1 MEGYIESKFLS
12 AVDNNL
18 KPKRYKSVNNIS
30 QNIANFFKKKIKLSS
45 AFDHKGSKQFLLS
58 KKEALQQIIIDDND
72 SSSNNDS
79 DTKSDS
85 NKQKKY
91 LKYRH
96 PKTFITNNA
105 NICAKGSNNLYK
117 YSKIDNLRKKLQ
129 KMSKN
134 KDNNIKTLIN
144 KELNMHKRSI
154 NKFFSSQELRMFKD
168 KEIKKIKPIKKI
180 NKDLENKKEI
190 KINKFPF
197 VESDNSIDSSLFNIV
212 SQMQ

>member
-105 NICAKGSNNLYK
+105 NICAKSSNNLYK

-212 SQMQ
+212 SQMK

>member
-12 AVDNNL
+12 EVDNNL
-18 KPKRYKSVNNIS
+18 KPIRFKSDNNIS
-30 QNIANFFKKKIKLSS
+30 KNIANFFKKKIKLSS

-72 SSSNNDS
+72 NSSNNDS
-79 DTKSDS
+79 YSKSDS

-96 PKTFITNNA
+96 PKTFLTNHG
-105 NICAKGSNNLYK
+105 NIRAKSSNNLYK
-117 YSKIDNLRKKLQ
+117 YSTTDNIRKKQQ

-134 KDNNIKTLIN
+134 KDNKIKTLVT

-154 NKFFSSQELRMFKD
+154 NKFFSSQELKMFED

-180 NKDLENKKEI
+180 NNDLENKKES
-190 KINKFPF
+190 KNKLFPF
-197 VESDNSIDSSLFNIV
+197 VESDNSIDSSVFKIV